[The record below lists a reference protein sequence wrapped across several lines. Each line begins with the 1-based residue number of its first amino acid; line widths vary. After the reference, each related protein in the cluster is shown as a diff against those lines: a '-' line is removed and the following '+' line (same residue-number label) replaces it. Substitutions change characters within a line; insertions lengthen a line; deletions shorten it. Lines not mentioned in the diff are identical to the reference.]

1 MKFQGL
7 GLRMGLLLAGAMLLG
22 GCATY
27 DYDASRANLS
37 YSGQRRVTVGAWD
50 QREYVVSGDQD
61 PDFVGWQRTNMGIPF
76 KVKTSSKQPLATEMT
91 SSLILSL
98 AGAGFTASPVTLK
111 PEDTEGSAVYSL
123 LRNRPARALLLRVDE
138 WKSDTLMKPTVYY
151 DLTMNVYDGVGRKLG
166 SKTLKGDEDLEGR
179 IFNPSG
185 KAKKTVPEAFRVKIE
200 QLLNSPEIAKA
211 LK

>member
-1 MKFQGL
+1 MKFQGT
-7 GLRMGLLLAGAMLLG
+7 GLQMGLLLAGVMLLG
-22 GCATY
+22 GCASY
-27 DYDASRANLS
+27 DYDASRAKLG
-37 YSGQRRVTVGAWD
+37 YSGQRRVAVGTWD
-50 QREYVVSGDQD
+50 QREYIVSGDQD

-98 AGAGFTASPVTLK
+98 AGAGFAASPVTLK
-111 PEDTEGSAVYSL
+111 PEDTEGSAVYTL
-123 LRNRPARALLLRVDE
+123 LQNKPGRALLLRMDE

-151 DLTMNVYDGVGRKLG
+151 DLTMYVYDGAGRKLG

-185 KAKKTVPEAFRVKIE
+185 KAQKTVPEAFRVKIE
-200 QLLNSPEIAKA
+200 QLLNAPEIAKA